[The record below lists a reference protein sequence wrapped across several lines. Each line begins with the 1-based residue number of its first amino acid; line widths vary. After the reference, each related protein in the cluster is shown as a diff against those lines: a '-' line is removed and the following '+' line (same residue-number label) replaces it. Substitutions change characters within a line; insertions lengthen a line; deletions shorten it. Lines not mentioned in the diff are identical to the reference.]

1 MTDFTTRDRI
11 LVSMPNVS
19 KEQMVVS
26 MHIQILVSCRK
37 FKIKFFKLNCIF
49 CFFFPSSTIKAYFK
63 SIYKTTV
70 YIFAILLCD
79 HISYTLHFIQ
89 QLIFFSIF
97 HYFFSFCG
105 NGLLQSQTHTHTYTH
120 ITQPFNQSISNN
132 TSIGLNK

>member
-1 MTDFTTRDRI
+1 MIDFTTRDRI

-49 CFFFPSSTIKAYFK
+49 VFFSQAVLSKLILNQYLKQP
-63 SIYKTTV
+63 V

-105 NGLLQSQTHTHTYTH
+105 NGLLQSQTHTHIHTH
-120 ITQPFNQSISNN
+120 NTTFQSIHFNQHIHR
-132 TSIGLNK
+132 LE